1 MDWQETTWTNGL
13 QDLIEKL
20 DIKWGQEAKSGS
32 NEVKSQNM
40 TQVVKLAN
48 VPTWTRDMSLENFVR
63 QLNIWEISNTDITQ
77 NTQF

>member
-1 MDWQETTWTNGL
+1 MDWQETKWTNVL

-32 NEVKSQNM
+32 NEVKSENM

>member
-48 VPTWTRDMSLENFVR
+48 VPTWTPIMSLENFVR

>member
-32 NEVKSQNM
+32 NEVKFQNM
-40 TQVVKLAN
+40 TQVLKLAN

-63 QLNIWEISNTDITQ
+63 QLNIWEISNTNITQ

>member
-48 VPTWTRDMSLENFVR
+48 IPTWTRDMSLENFVR